1 MDRRNRKGPNCEGAH
16 VPSSDVGTLPKDFE
30 EVRATGGF

>member
-1 MDRRNRKGPNCEGAH
+1 MPRRSRKGPNYEGAH

-30 EVRATGGF
+30 EVRAMG